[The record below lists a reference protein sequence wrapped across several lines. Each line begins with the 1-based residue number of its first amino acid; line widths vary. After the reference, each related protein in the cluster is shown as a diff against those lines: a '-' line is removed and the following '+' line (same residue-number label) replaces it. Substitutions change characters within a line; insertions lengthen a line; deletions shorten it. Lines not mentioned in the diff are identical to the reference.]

1 MTELSEFAP
10 YPTRE
15 KDVTADSIARNTA
28 VSAFARQ
35 QLIDEYMQDNTAHG
49 KRLYMTEIGTLVNQ
63 YGVAFLLRELA
74 EVDKDRADR
83 AAKQLWDDWEDGQSV
98 AEGLWQWV
106 GEYGIDQNHV
116 NEVAAGQARES
127 VKKLKDAA

>member
-1 MTELSEFAP
+1 MTKLSEFAP
-10 YPTRE
+10 YPERE
-15 KDVTADSIARNTA
+15 EDVTADSIARNTA

-74 EVDKDRADR
+74 EVDKERADA
-83 AAKQLWDDWEDGQSV
+83 AAKRLYGDWEDGASV
-98 AEGLWQWV
+98 AEWLWEWL
-106 GEYGIDQNHV
+106 GEYGIDPEQV
-116 NEVAAGQARES
+116 NRVAAAQARES